1 MIPLREAL
9 ARVLDEAR
17 PLPPVQVPLAMAA
30 RAWLADGVVADVDL
44 PPADVSAMDGFAL
57 RAADLASLPA
67 ELTIV
72 GESAAGSPAAA
83 PVGRGEA
90 VRIMTGAVLP
100 AGADAVQMV
109 EHSQPVTEGTVRI
122 LRAVPPGSHIR
133 RRGENLR
140 RGETI
145 LPAGS
150 RLGPAEIGLLA
161 SAGAVSVRVG
171 ARPRVALLPTGDEL
185 VEPGAVPG
193 PAQIRD
199 SNGPVLRALLEA
211 EGAEVEDLGIGPD
224 EPGELRRRIEAGLGR
239 DVLVLSG
246 GVSMGVYD
254 LVTPIL
260 RDVGVG
266 VRFER
271 IAIKPGKPTVF
282 GAHPGGALV
291 FGLPGNPV
299 SSLVVARLLVC
310 PALRRLRGGR
320 EVAGRPVAARLSG
333 SLRATS
339 GREAFHPAR
348 VVWEEGAFRAVPVA
362 HHGSGDLVAWREAN
376 GMIRLPAG
384 AGAAEGDPVEVL
396 LDPDHDLR

>member
-17 PLPPVQVPLAMAA
+17 PLPPVRAPLATAA
-30 RAWLADGVVADVDL
+30 GAWLAEGVVADVDL
-44 PPADVSAMDGFAL
+44 PPADVSAMDGFAV
-57 RAADLASLPA
+57 RTADLASLPA
-67 ELTIV
+67 ELAIV
-72 GESAAGSPAAA
+72 GESAAGSPAAV
-83 PVGRGEA
+83 PVGPGEA

-109 EHSQPVTEGTVRI
+109 EHSEALGERTVRI
-122 LRAVPPGSHIR
+122 LRPVRSGSHVR

-145 LPAGS
+145 LPAGC

-161 SAGAVSVRVG
+161 AAGAASVRVG

-185 VEPGAVPG
+185 VEPGVVPG

-199 SNGPVLRALLEA
+199 SNGPLLRALLEA

-224 EPGELRRRIEAGLGR
+224 EPRELRRRVEAGLGR
-239 DVLVLSG
+239 DLLVLSG

-260 RDVGVG
+260 RDAGVR

-282 GAHPGGALV
+282 GVHPGGALV

-299 SSLVVARLLVC
+299 SSMVVARLLVC
-310 PALRRLRGGR
+310 PALRRLCGGR
-320 EVAGRPVAARLSG
+320 DVAGTPVVARLAG
-333 SLRATS
+333 RLRATA

-348 VVWEEGAFRAVPVA
+348 VVWGEGAFRATPVA
-362 HHGSGDLVAWREAN
+362 HHGSGDLVAWRHAN

-384 AGAAEGDPVEVL
+384 ADAADGDPVEVL
-396 LDPDHDLR
+396 LDRDHDLR